1 MGLCRPGLT
10 VATNRDA
17 VRVHVL
23 PLMVGYVRRCSDSC
37 KVPVPCKHK
46 VHFTDSTIQPDI
58 VIRGRLG
65 RVSRVVV
72 RSSKVRSHGMVSTC
86 TGTLQ
91 LVSTVARL
99 KEVETADERSVA

>member
-17 VRVHVL
+17 VHMCAL

-46 VHFTDSTIQPDI
+46 VPFTHSTIQPDI

-65 RVSRVVV
+65 RVSRVV

-86 TGTLQ
+86 TGT